1 MFRNILIATDGS
13 ARAEKA
19 SAYAVDLAKS
29 TGGTLHVVS
38 VVDDDKPRTAG
49 EIDPDFYEE
58 ITDSP
63 NIDIEEL
70 DLKRKQPEM
79 EFANR
84 IIQKATDQGVESSM
98 IVKVGSPAEEI
109 VKAAVEL
116 GSEVIVIG
124 SRGRGV
130 VGSALM
136 GSVASGVI
144 HKGVVPVLVIPARG
158 ED

>member
-19 SAYAVDLAKS
+19 SDYAVSLAKS

-38 VVDDDKPRTAG
+38 VVDEDKPRSAG
-49 EIDPDFYEE
+49 EVDPDFYEE
-58 ITDSP
+58 IADSP
-63 NIDIEEL
+63 NIDSEEQEL
-70 DLKRKQPEM
+70 RRKKPEM
-79 EFANR
+79 SFANR
-84 IIQKATDQGVESSM
+84 IVQKAADEGVESSM

-109 VKAAVEL
+109 VKTAIEL

-124 SRGRGV
+124 SHGRGV
-130 VGSALM
+130 VGAALM

-144 HKGVVPVLVIPARG
+144 HKGEIPVLVIPVHA